1 MNNNISNE
9 CRELILEKGEREFF
23 MDINLNCLIFSL
35 INEFRF
41 DLYMWVLVNL
51 TGKVPNCWI
60 RFIGFNSHLLQNQLA
75 FCLILSQ
82 IRDLGFNSKFITRF
96 HLFIIFILFYLN
108 LCIFGPLFSKFLFS
122 RCHVFIIIFKL
133 PCLGRS
139 PLFMVININAFF
151 FTKLMSNRD

>member
-41 DLYMWVLVNL
+41 DLNMWVPVSS
-51 TGKVPNCWI
+51 TGKVSNSWI
-60 RFIGFNSHLLQNQLA
+60 RFIGFNSRLLQNQLA

-82 IRDLGFNSKFITRF
+82 IRDLGFNSKFLTQF
-96 HLFIIFILFYLN
+96 HPCIIFILCYLN

-133 PCLGRS
+133 PCLQRISSLCG
-139 PLFMVININAFF
+139 N
-151 FTKLMSNRD
+151 KC